1 MAKENKTKYAILGV
15 LSLKSAS
22 GYDIKK
28 FCDETIA
35 HFWQE
40 NYGHIYPVLKQLE
53 EEKLVAKA
61 TEISEGKLK
70 HVYSITALGRERIAD
85 WLSIQP
91 EAPKPRYEFLLKLFF
106 SKDIPAHMVIHRL
119 NESKDYC
126 QSILK
131 QYESIEQKMKNSLG
145 NKADLENG
153 GVYRYSTLRYGI
165 LDLKTKIAWYEE
177 TIALINMASNKDE
190 GEGL

>member
-15 LSLKSAS
+15 LSLKPAS

-53 EEKLVAKA
+53 EEQWVEKK

-70 HVYSITALGRERIAD
+70 HVYSITARGRERLVE
-85 WLSIQP
+85 WLSVQP
-91 EAPKPRYEFLLKLFF
+91 EVTKPRYEFLLKMFF
-106 SKDIPAHMVIHRL
+106 SKDIPAQMVIQRL
-119 NESKDYC
+119 NESKILC

-131 QYESIEQKMKNSLG
+131 QYESMEQKIKMGLA
-145 NKADLENG
+145 NKTCLESG
-153 GVYRYSTLRYGI
+153 WAYRYSTLRYGI
-165 LDLKTKIAWYEE
+165 LDLKAKIAWCDE
-177 TIALINMASNKDE
+177 TIALINRVSNQDE
-190 GEGL
+190 EEGL